1 MLSKYL
7 KSGYKLIPYYYN
19 CKPNLNISEEDRVR
33 CKKTLRQ
40 LQLDRHIDRLCDNYT
55 VTKLKLDTM
64 LLYNIVYDTIEDS
77 PVFVS
82 GTQILNNDVVR
93 VFTRY
98 FAFPDYRTDGTNPL
112 QKVDDFEEL
121 KYSLK
126 AADEYKLVI
135 WSRDKSSGFFSRLK
149 SGRPDVF
156 SDWNISSSIELM
168 FKNNYQYIFY
178 TGDSKY
184 LHNLQ
189 YEFYLQE
196 KN

>member
-33 CKKTLRQ
+33 CERTLHQ
-40 LQLDRHIDRLCDNYT
+40 LQSYRHIDRLCDNYT
-55 VTKLKLDTM
+55 IANLKLDSM
-64 LLYNIVYDTIEDS
+64 LLYNIVYDTVKES

-82 GTQILNNDVVR
+82 GTQILNSDVVR

-98 FAFPDYRTDGTNPL
+98 FAFPEYRTDGTNLL

-121 KYSLK
+121 NYSLTT
-126 AADEYKLVI
+126 AADYKLVI
-135 WSRDKSSGFFSRLK
+135 WSRDKSPGFFNRLK
-149 SGRPDVF
+149 LGRPDIF
-156 SDWNISSSIELM
+156 SDWNISFPIELM
-168 FKNNYQYIFY
+168 FKNNYHHIFY
-178 TGDSKY
+178 TGDPKY

-189 YEFYLQE
+189 YEFYRL
-196 KN
+196 